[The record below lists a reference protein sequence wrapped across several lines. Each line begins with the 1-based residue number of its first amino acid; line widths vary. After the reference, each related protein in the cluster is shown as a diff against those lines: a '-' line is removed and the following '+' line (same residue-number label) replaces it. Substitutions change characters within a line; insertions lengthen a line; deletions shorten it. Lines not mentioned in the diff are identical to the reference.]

1 MSYDA
6 PRNTA
11 TNAITICVIALFG
24 CIPILATLLN
34 DRAPLFIVMPLLAG
48 LLIVTWLFAPK
59 KYEITP
65 SELFVRR
72 PGGDVRI
79 PLRDIRGARLLQKD
93 DLRGLLRTFGNG
105 GLFGFYGR
113 YWNRRLGTQRWYASR
128 NSELVAIQTSTR
140 LLVLSPEHPADF
152 VNEINSK
159 R

>member
-6 PRNTA
+6 PRNAT
-11 TNAITICVIALFG
+11 TNAITIFVIALFG

-34 DRAPLFIVMPLLAG
+34 DRAPMFIVMPLLAG

-59 KYEITP
+59 KYEVSK
-65 SELFVRR
+65 SELTICR
-72 PGGDVRI
+72 PAGDLHI
-79 PLRDIRGARLLQKD
+79 PRTEIRGARLLEKD

-113 YWNRRLGTQRWYASR
+113 FWNRKLGHQRWYASR
-128 NSELVAIQTSTR
+128 NTDLVAVQTGSA
-140 LLVLSPEHPADF
+140 LLVLSPEHPSDF
-152 VNEINSK
+152 VNEISAG